1 MKFDFAILTES
12 RYEDPTE
19 RNDYINNVLLEDG
32 LLKSA
37 LEELGFS
44 VCRVDWARKDI
55 DWNEIGCAVFRT
67 TWDYFHRFD
76 EFKEWM
82 KRVEKQ
88 TTLFNSPEIL
98 YWNIDKHYLLDLE
111 EKGVRI
117 PPTQI
122 IKSGSDRSLEELVL
136 KTGWDELILKPTI
149 SGAAR
154 HTYRFKKE
162 ETEALEKIFR
172 ELILNE
178 DMMLQEFIPS
188 VLDKGEASFMVF
200 GGKFSHAILKRAKPG
215 DFRVQDDFGGT
226 VHEYRASDEEIRFAE
241 EVMKACP
248 ELPVYGRVD
257 VIWDGNGRAMVSELE
272 LIEPE
277 LWFRFDEKAAPLLAK
292 SLKERYLR

>member
-12 RYEDPTE
+12 RYEDPPE

-82 KRVEKQ
+82 KRLEKQ

-292 SLKERYLR
+292 SLKERYLK

>member
-12 RYEDPTE
+12 RYEDPPE

-82 KRVEKQ
+82 KRLEKQ